1 MMRKHR
7 FRECSLR
14 GVPDSKFLF
23 RLRLVH
29 ADVRTHFT
37 QYAAAATYVEYL
49 LTSKDASR
57 INRGIKIVF
66 ISDLCLMHA

>member
-7 FRECSLR
+7 FQECSLR
-14 GVPDSKFLF
+14 DGPDSTFL
-23 RLRLVH
+23 LRLPLAH

-49 LTSKDASR
+49 LTSKDAST
-57 INRGIKIVF
+57 INRGVEIVF